1 MSKPNHKKA
10 RLETGP
16 TGSVSEGVTGG
27 SAPINVRA
35 QTNRPVGSGG
45 GNIHRGD
52 RRDTHPSYSTGK
64 VNRDGG
70 RAGPLGASTRKSG
83 PRTSKK
89 PGGGD

>member
-1 MSKPNHKKA
+1 MSKPNHKKM

-16 TGSVSEGVTGG
+16 TGSVGPGVVGG
-27 SAPINVRA
+27 SVPTSLM
-35 QTNRPVGSGG
+35 QTNRPMGSGG

-64 VNRDGG
+64 VSRDGG